1 MLMDDMG
8 WGDLGINGDPS
19 HETFHLDQMARE
31 GLLLTDFY
39 APSPLC
45 SPSRAS
51 FLTGRLPIR
60 NGFYTNNT
68 KARNSYVPQEVVGGI
83 AKSEILI
90 SELLSSI
97 ENKNKIVGKWH
108 LGHSKPE
115 YLPLNNGFHEFFG
128 STNYNGPALTSAPD
142 AGSNGPLLCGKQTT
156 FEGGFREPAIAWW
169 PGRIKPGTTSGQVT
183 NMMDLYRTIA
193 NLAQA
198 PMPSNRFYDS
208 NDLSPLLFHNEP
220 IKNASVFYYRGDTL
234 MAIRHG
240 PYKAHYWTFTNPWE
254 EFKKKID
261 YCPGNEVQNV
271 TTHKLTHHQSPVLFH
286 LIRDPGER
294 FPIPIHRYEYTN
306 AIKKLETIKIEH
318 ERTMVRGEPVLNIC
332 DRAAMLWSPPGCEKI
347 DMCLPV
353 PKSAP
358 YDCIWPH

>member
-1 MLMDDMG
+1 MPNVPFFRDDHMIG
-8 WGDLGINGDPS
+8 RYFENIWFDRQKQISNLTQNFTQEAIDFIQKQSNECKPFFLYFTPDNLHAPTYRS
-19 HETFHLDQMARE
+19 LD
-31 GLLLTDFY
+31 Y
-39 APSPLC
+39 
-45 SPSRAS
+45 
-51 FLTGRLPIR
+51 
-60 NGFYTNNT
+60 
-68 KARNSYVPQEVVGGI
+68 
-83 AKSEILI
+83 
-90 SELLSSI
+90 
-97 ENKNKIVGKWH
+97 VGKSKKQSSYGDA
-108 LGHSKPE
+108 LIEIDHSIGRILDLIRGNDQLKD
-115 YLPLNNGFHEFFG
+115 NTFVFFT
-128 STNYNGPALTSAPD
+128 SDNGPALTSAPD